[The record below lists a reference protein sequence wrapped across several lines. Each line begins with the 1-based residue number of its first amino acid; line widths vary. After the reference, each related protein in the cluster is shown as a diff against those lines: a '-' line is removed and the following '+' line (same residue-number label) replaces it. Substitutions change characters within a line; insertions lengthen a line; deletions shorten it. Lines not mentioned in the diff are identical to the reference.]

1 MEDSVSDSDSD
12 SDSQSPERNFEKLS
26 KAITEA
32 VMKSEKVRKIV
43 TEIQKNDHIC
53 PQSFMVLVLKMDA
66 LADSDSEQVEIEDD
80 LSENIPPQKCEEKK
94 KPKEQVEYIDGRK
107 LTKNEI
113 KFQEFIKDQFDTEN
127 WLRKNGLIL

>member
-1 MEDSVSDSDSD
+1 MSDSD

-32 VMKSEKVRKIV
+32 VMQSEKVRKIV
-43 TEIQKNDHIC
+43 MEIQENDHIC

-66 LADSDSEQVEIEDD
+66 LAGSGSDSDQVEIEDD
-80 LSENIPPQKCEEKK
+80 LSDNIPPQKCEEKK
-94 KPKEQVEYIDGRK
+94 KPKEQGQYIDGRK

-113 KFQEFIKDQFDTEN
+113 KFQEYTKDQFDTEN
-127 WLRKNGLIL
+127 WLRRNGLIL